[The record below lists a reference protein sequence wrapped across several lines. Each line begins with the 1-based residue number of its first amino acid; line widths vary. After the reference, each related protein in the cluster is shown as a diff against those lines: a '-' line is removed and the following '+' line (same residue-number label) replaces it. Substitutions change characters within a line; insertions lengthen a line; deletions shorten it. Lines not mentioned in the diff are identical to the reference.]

1 MRIDLGC
8 GSMPRGDINITN
20 GDSKKSLILDKYLK
34 DYGFEYNPDAKI
46 INSSIEDYL
55 ENNVINKSDTVL
67 MSHIIE
73 HIYDLNSVM
82 EKVINAEDVI
92 IITPNSQ
99 FNNADWYDDTH
110 IRSFTIPSLRNY
122 LINWFNTLEIYPI
135 NYGIDILAVGSYT
148 NSIFHYSA
156 TFYYRH
162 IEHSHN
168 LIKLSKFYYRKFI
181 MKKLDN
187 KSGNLI

>member
-20 GDSKKSLILDKYLK
+20 GNSKKSLILDKYLK
-34 DYGFEYNPDAKI
+34 EYGFEYNPDAKI

-99 FNNADWYDDTH
+99 FNTADWYDKNH
-110 IRSFTIPSLRNY
+110 IRSFTIPSLRHY
-122 LINWFNTLEIYPI
+122 LIMWFNTLQIYPI
-135 NYGIDILAVGSYT
+135 NYGIDILAIGSTYSNT
-148 NSIFHYSA
+148 TFHYST
-156 TFYYRH
+156 TFYNH

-168 LIKLSKFYYRKFI
+168 LIKLSKFYYRKII
-181 MKKLDN
+181 MEKLER
-187 KSGNLI
+187 KSRD